1 MLSLSSLLPSVR
13 LFRNNVGKVWT
24 GILVSSRD
32 KQVILSNARPF
43 HAGLIKGSSDLV
55 GWNTITVSQE
65 MVGAKIAV
73 FTAIEIKTRN
83 VRITPEQTIF
93 INNVNKAGGIAGV
106 VYNEQ
111 EAINLIKDKTW
122 T

>member
-1 MLSLSSLLPSVR
+1 M
-13 LFRNNVGKVWT
+13 
-24 GILVSSRD
+24 
-32 KQVILSNARPF
+32 SNARPF